1 MVCSNTYS
9 RKRLT
14 QSNRTPAMDLGHM
27 NAVLMCLNDG
37 NGFRNWNGYYCNY
50 YLFCFVYYN
59 RHTRLSSQHIRNAY
73 GWCAVSLRLSYL
85 FFVCLSVVIKPEN
98 LYFASRSGL
107 EVKLLNI
114 YPLGPRSSYCGPIK
128 GTPPPRTTLRA
139 NGGFKTLY
147 KLTGVGSHSW
157 TYTRP
162 TQTHP
167 QPPNSVP
174 RSSTSDPPEP

>member
-1 MVCSNTYS
+1 
-9 RKRLT
+9 
-14 QSNRTPAMDLGHM
+14 
-27 NAVLMCLNDG
+27 MCLNVG

-50 YLFCFVYYN
+50 Y
-59 RHTRLSSQHIRNAY
+59 
-73 GWCAVSLRLSYL
+73 
-85 FFVCLSVVIKPEN
+85 FFVLFIITAKQAYLPSTSGTLTDGAQYLSGIPFFFFCLFVVIKPEN
-98 LYFASRSGL
+98 PYFASRSGL
-107 EVKLLNI
+107 EVKPLGI
-114 YPLGPRSSYCGPIK
+114 YPLGPRSSSCGPTK

-174 RSSTSDPPEP
+174 RSPTSDPPEP